1 MQNDVTVSM
10 FQIIK
15 SVALALAFSL
25 LSFLLLAWTLVI
37 AVVATMEGV
46 DENTIINQLTG
57 WMNLFISE
65 GLSMPSLKI
74 LGAYGYAVVPILG
87 GDPSIALAV
96 GILTYIIGFI
106 ITIALF
112 KALKNTKES
121 TGNFVWFILLSLLD
135 LVVTFLMWGVP
146 FGNGIILLDGIYWY
160 FMQILT
166 FIVSIRAMVCASYLN
181 TNFEEGA
188 SIKKRDLKRM
198 YNESK
203 YQDYMEV

>member
-1 MQNDVTVSM
+1 M
-10 FQIIK
+10 
-15 SVALALAFSL
+15 
-25 LSFLLLAWTLVI
+25 
-37 AVVATMEGV
+37 GR
-46 DENTIINQLTG
+46 
-57 WMNLFISE
+57 
-65 GLSMPSLKI
+65 
-74 LGAYGYAVVPILG
+74 G
-87 GDPSIALAV
+87 GDPSIALVV

-166 FIVSIRAMVCASYLN
+166 FIVSIRAMVCASNLN